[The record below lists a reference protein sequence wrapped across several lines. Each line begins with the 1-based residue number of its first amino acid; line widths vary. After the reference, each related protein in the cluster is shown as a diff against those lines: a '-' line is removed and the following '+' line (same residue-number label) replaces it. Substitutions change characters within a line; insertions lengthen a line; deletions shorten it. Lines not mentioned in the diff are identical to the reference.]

1 MKNTSASEVL
11 AKLKGEGNVDK
22 TLVGKGSFSKS
33 GFADL
38 TTALVNDT
46 GFKVKSVD
54 KDGKTVETSISELI
68 RSDLKKT
75 LEMAKYPQK
84 SEADILNTCEIRA
97 TGLAEA
103 IPHIVL
109 AQMQAGRKFDLPTQK
124 DMVGAIY
131 LANNPGKTKTVQVRD
146 IKTKET
152 LGTTTITSQDSI
164 QVRAKSPVP
173 KNLQTKV
180 RKDLNGNVVK

>member
-1 MKNTSASEVL
+1 
-11 AKLKGEGNVDK
+11 
-22 TLVGKGSFSKS
+22 
-33 GFADL
+33 
-38 TTALVNDT
+38 
-46 GFKVKSVD
+46 
-54 KDGKTVETSISELI
+54 
-68 RSDLKKT
+68 
-75 LEMAKYPQK
+75 
-84 SEADILNTCEIRA
+84 
-97 TGLAEA
+97 
-103 IPHIVL
+103 
-109 AQMQAGRKFDLPTQK
+109 MQAGRKFDLPTQK

-164 QVRAKSPVP
+164 QVRATSPVP